1 MKVLYIASSPQDQGP
16 LLLEREITALQRHAA
31 SSVGEPVEFRF
42 LPQLPV
48 EALHQEVCNFQPTIV
63 HISAHG
69 ERDSLAFSSEENVP
83 GTDQKEE
90 IPVSAAQLSV
100 MFCCSP
106 PPKLVYLNA
115 CNSTRIAEAIGKKLC
130 CLAIGTTE
138 EITNRAAMASAVQF
152 YRRLL
157 AGATAREA
165 FEASH
170 ALLTAPQGKN
180 REQIALERFRCA

>member
-100 MFCCSP
+100 MF
-106 PPKLVYLNA
+106 
-115 CNSTRIAEAIGKKLC
+115 
-130 CLAIGTTE
+130 
-138 EITNRAAMASAVQF
+138 AV
-152 YRRLL
+152 RRHQNW
-157 AGATAREA
+157 
-165 FEASH
+165 F
-170 ALLTAPQGKN
+170 
-180 REQIALERFRCA
+180 I